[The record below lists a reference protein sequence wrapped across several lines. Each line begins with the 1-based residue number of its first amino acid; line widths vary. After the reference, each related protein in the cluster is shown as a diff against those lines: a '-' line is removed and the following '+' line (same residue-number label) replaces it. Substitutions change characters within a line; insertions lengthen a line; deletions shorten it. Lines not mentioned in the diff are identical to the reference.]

1 MVNMIKGKTS
11 SGFEFAVDERI
22 LEDWSLVEAISMADS
37 DDESEQIRGL
47 MNLVKLV
54 LGDQF
59 DALKKHI
66 ADRNDGYVP
75 SPEVS
80 ATIVEIIKTSREIKN
95 SSSSAG

>member
-1 MVNMIKGKTS
+1 MIEGKTS
-11 SGFEFAVDERI
+11 SGFEFTVDERI

-47 MNLVKLV
+47 MNLVKIV

-80 ATIVEIIKTSREIKN
+80 ATIVEIIKTSRAIKN
-95 SSSSAG
+95 SQSSEG